1 MSEEIKNTQEQSGGS
16 AKSKKIKMVKDSM
29 RATLQEDADY
39 LNRACKKSKSIKV
52 INTLAFGKTASIS
65 SVDTSKIVGYRLQN
79 VGKEPIQYTTK
90 IYTKGADGKYV
101 GQTETRTAAPGET
114 FELNRVYTTMFAM
127 KEEYAFTFANGTL
140 VAGPSAMSSE
150 NDKIEDTLASF
161 YFRFKPDADGNAP
174 SVYDEGIK
182 ISIDQDGAV
191 KEEFNET
198 FGYLNKVKSE
208 RATKNERI
216 TTQVMMANYIQR
228 LVKDAGGI
236 D

>member
-39 LNRACKKSKSIKV
+39 LNRTCKKSKSIKV
-52 INTLAFGKTASIS
+52 INTLAFGKLASS
-65 SVDTSKIVGYRLQN
+65 ETSKIVGYRLQN

-101 GQTETRTAAPGET
+101 GQTETRTAAPGAT

-127 KEEYAFTFANGTL
+127 QEDYAFTFANGTI
-140 VAGPSAMSSE
+140 VAGSGTMSSE
-150 NDKIEDTLASF
+150 NGKLEDTLASF
-161 YFRFKPDADGNAP
+161 YFHFKPDADGNAP
-174 SVYDEGIK
+174 SVNDEGIK
-182 ISIDQDGAV
+182 IIIGQDGVV

-208 RATKNERI
+208 RATKNEKI

-228 LVKDAGGI
+228 LVRDAGGI
-236 D
+236 E